1 MSKTYKDAGVDIHA
15 GDELVKQIKP
25 FVKATHNKNVLANIG
40 LFGGFYEADFGDITK
55 PVLVSSVDGV
65 GTKLRIAFMTGI
77 HHTVGQCLVNH
88 CVNDILCCGAK
99 PLFFLDYFA
108 TGKLEPEVAVKVI
121 EGFAIACKENGVA
134 LIGGETAEM
143 PSIYHDGEY
152 DMSGTIVG
160 VVSRD
165 RVIDGSKIEAG
176 NVLIGLESNGL
187 HTNGYS
193 LARNIFFPKYTH
205 DKYFDELGE
214 TLGESLL
221 RVHRSYLHDVQKLLE
236 LDLINGISHIT
247 GGGIVGNTMR
257 IVPEGLELSIDW
269 KSWEMPPIFK
279 LMQREGKVSDE
290 EMRHVFN
297 LGIGMIL
304 VADKQSA
311 NKILEMTASLKP
323 LVIGEVI
330 KSR

>member
-1 MSKTYKDAGVDIHA
+1 MTKTYKDAGVDIQA
-15 GDELVKQIKP
+15 GDELVRKIKP
-25 FVKATHNKNVLANIG
+25 FVKATHNNKVLANIG
-40 LFGGFYEADFGDITK
+40 LFGGFYQADFADINN

-77 HHTVGQCLVNH
+77 HNTVGQCLVNH

-108 TGKLEPEVAVKVI
+108 TGKLETEVAVQVI
-121 EGFAIACKENGVA
+121 EGFAIACRENGVA

-165 RVIDGSKIEAG
+165 KIIDGSRIKTGDI
-176 NVLIGLESNGL
+176 LIGLESNGL

-193 LARNIFFPKYTH
+193 LARNIFFPKYNH
-205 DKYFDELGE
+205 DTYFDELGE
-214 TLGESLL
+214 TLGRSLL
-221 RVHRSYLHDVQKLLE
+221 RVHRSYLHDVRKLLE
-236 LDLINGISHIT
+236 LDLLNGISHIT

-257 IVPEGLELSIDW
+257 IMPDGLGLSIDW
-269 KSWEMPPIFK
+269 NAWEMPPIFK
-279 LMQREGKVSDE
+279 LMQREGNVSDD

-304 VADKQSA
+304 VADKQYA
-311 NKILEMTASLKP
+311 DKILEMSASLNP
-323 LVIGEVI
+323 VVIGEVI
-330 KSR
+330 KSS